1 MQATGIGT
9 FQVHCN
15 VDGHKVTLHLH
26 DMLYVPNMS
35 TTLISVSQ
43 ILKRKGQVVFE
54 RSASDKLRGGLYQ
67 EIQNDCDWNGNAS
80 GMSMLGLRARKD
92 ETQSP

>member
-15 VDGHKVTLHLH
+15 VDGHEVTLHLH

-43 ILKRKGQVVFE
+43 ILKRKGQVIL
-54 RSASDKLRGGLYQ
+54 KGLTPT
-67 EIQNDCDWNGNAS
+67 N
-80 GMSMLGLRARKD
+80 
-92 ETQSP
+92 

>member
-1 MQATGIGT
+1 MYE
-9 FQVHCN
+9 VVLY

-43 ILKRKGQVVFE
+43 LLKRKGQVVFE
-54 RSASDKLRGGLYQ
+54 RPASGKLR
-67 EIQNDCDWNGNAS
+67 
-80 GMSMLGLRARKD
+80 
-92 ETQSP
+92 